1 MQNGRVHA
9 PRDFTTSRFEYR
21 TYKVG
26 RSLLDRVFAVASE
39 GAGEGRLEFSTTRN
53 GTTLQ
58 RGTLEEL
65 VSAVADSP
73 TPGDPEI
80 WDNLDFSSRTDAG
93 SVSIDIHERW
103 LSVTVRGSD
112 ATWVH
117 GQAARI
123 RALLDPVA
131 DEERPWEKQHR
142 TAIKIAVSAGIVALV
157 SSFLVLREFDKSA
170 SVGELLLSSFTTAS
184 FVIGIFMWLGTL
196 GKTRQNGFLN
206 VVGEV
211 SDTGWWK
218 GLSTTE
224 KVSFGALIATFVA
237 AIGTLASAYS
247 DLWGAK

>member
-1 MQNGRVHA
+1 M
-9 PRDFTTSRFEYR
+9 
-21 TYKVG
+21 
-26 RSLLDRVFAVASE
+26 
-39 GAGEGRLEFSTTRN
+39 
-53 GTTLQ
+53 
-58 RGTLEEL
+58 

-80 WDNLDFSSRTDAG
+80 WDNLEFSSRNDTG
-93 SVSIDIHERW
+93 SVSISIHELW

-131 DEERPWEKQHR
+131 NEELPWERQHR
-142 TAIKIAVSAGIVALV
+142 TAAKIAGSAGIVTLV
-157 SSFLVLREFDKSA
+157 SSFLTLREIDNSA
-170 SVGELLLSSFTTAS
+170 SLGDLLLGTFTITS
-184 FVIGIFMWLGTL
+184 FVVIIFFLLGTQ
-196 GKTRQNGFLN
+196 GKAKRKVFLN

-224 KVSFGALIATFVA
+224 KVAFGALIATIAA
-237 AIGTLASAYS
+237 AIGTLGSAYS